1 MAKHAQIGRG
11 RKVVSV
17 FVATSG
23 RGLSRPLRGQ
33 EWRKDLLTSWLF
45 QTCIK
50 LQTSLDRRF
59 LRFGM
64 TVQEASVLLRCV
76 EARRITPGQL
86 AIALGRDKGK
96 ITRFVDRLESSRL
109 LTRDIDRRDRR
120 FSILKPTSKGKQVAR
135 ALASVFDSI
144 RKELFVGILESDVL
158 RLGKMLPQLH
168 KNAVHVGSRH
178 ECDAVR
184 RRQRIGSRGMKT
196 EGSQTS
202 QPQIAADILT
212 PSPNGCTANTVPPEQ
227 ERRESEPIR
236 HQQSG
241 EENTCLG
248 KLVVE
253 HEELVLK

>member
-1 MAKHAQIGRG
+1 MGKHAQIEPG

-17 FVATSG
+17 FVPTLR
-23 RGLSRPLRGQ
+23 RGLSKPLRGQ
-33 EWRKDLLTSWLF
+33 EWRRDLLTSWLF

-109 LTRDIDRRDRR
+109 LTRDIDPRDRR
-120 FSILKPTSKGKQVAR
+120 FSILKPTAKGKQVAR
-135 ALASVFDSI
+135 GLGSLFDSI
-144 RKELFVGILESDVL
+144 REELFVGILETDVL

-168 KNAVHVGSRH
+168 KNAVHIGSGQK
-178 ECDAVR
+178 CDAPR
-184 RRQRIGSRGMKT
+184 GRKRIGSHELKT
-196 EGSQTS
+196 DCQRTS
-202 QPQIAADILT
+202 THQIAANILT
-212 PSPNGCTANTVPPEQ
+212 PSPSGHATNTVSIEQ
-227 ERRESEPIR
+227 EGHESEATR
-236 HQQSG
+236 HEQSG
-241 EENTCLG
+241 EGNTTPG
-248 KLVVE
+248 KLVEDHV
-253 HEELVLK
+253 ELVLK

>member
-1 MAKHAQIGRG
+1 MGKHAQIEPG
-11 RKVVSV
+11 RKVGSV
-17 FVATSG
+17 FVATSC
-23 RGLSRPLRGQ
+23 RGLSKPLRGQ

-64 TVQEASVLLRCV
+64 TVQEANVLLRCV
-76 EARRITPGQL
+76 ESRRITPGQL
-86 AIALGRDKGK
+86 AVALGRDKGK

-120 FSILKPTSKGKQVAR
+120 FSILKPTAKGKQVAR
-135 ALASVFDSI
+135 DLASVFDSI

-178 ECDAVR
+178 TCEVVR
-184 RRQRIGSRGMKT
+184 GRKRIGSHGMKSKGPRRT
-196 EGSQTS
+196 
-202 QPQIAADILT
+202 QPQIPAGILT
-212 PSPNGCTANTVPPEQ
+212 PPRNGLAANKLPIKQ
-227 ERRESEPIR
+227 HGRESEQIR
-236 HQQSG
+236 HEQSSD
-241 EENTCLG
+241 
-248 KLVVE
+248 
-253 HEELVLK
+253 

>member
-1 MAKHAQIGRG
+1 MGKYAQIGRG

-23 RGLSRPLRGQ
+23 RGLSKPLRGQ

-64 TVQEASVLLRCV
+64 TVHRPSVLLRCV

-109 LTRDIDRRDRR
+109 LTRDIDPRDRR
-120 FSILKPTSKGKQVAR
+120 FSILKPTAKGKQVAR
-135 ALASVFDSI
+135 ALVSVFDSI
-144 RKELFVGILESDVL
+144 RRELFAGILESDVL

-168 KNAVHVGSRH
+168 ENAVQVGLRH
-178 ECDAVR
+178 KCEVVR
-184 RRQRIGSRGMKT
+184 GRKRIGSQGLKM
-196 EGSQTS
+196 ESPQTS
-202 QPQIAADILT
+202 QPQIAADNLT
-212 PSPNGCTANTVPPEQ
+212 HSPNGQATNTVPIEQ
-227 ERRESEPIR
+227 EGHESELIR
-236 HQQSG
+236 HEQSS
-241 EENTCLG
+241 EENTTPG
-248 KLVVE
+248 KLVEE
-253 HEELVLK
+253 HKELVFK

>member
-1 MAKHAQIGRG
+1 MGEHAQIESGGKVASIFVRTSRG
-11 RKVVSV
+11 
-17 FVATSG
+17 
-23 RGLSRPLRGQ
+23 GLSKPLRGQ

-120 FSILKPTSKGKQVAR
+120 FSILKPTAKGKQVAR

-144 RKELFVGILESDVL
+144 RKELFVGILASDVL

-178 ECDAVR
+178 RCEVVQGR
-184 RRQRIGSRGMKT
+184 KRIGSQGMEM
-196 EGSQTS
+196 EGPQTS
-202 QPQIAADILT
+202 QPLIAADVLT
-212 PSPNGCTANTVPPEQ
+212 PPPNGHATNTVPIEQ
-227 ERRESEPIR
+227 EGLESEPIK
-236 HQQSG
+236 HEQSS
-241 EENTCLG
+241 EENTTAG
-248 KLVVE
+248 KLLEE
-253 HEELVLK
+253 HKELVFK

>member
-1 MAKHAQIGRG
+1 MGRHAQIVRG
-11 RKVVSV
+11 RKVMSVS
-17 FVATSG
+17 VATSG
-23 RGLSRPLRGQ
+23 RGLSKPLRGQ

-109 LTRDIDRRDRR
+109 LTRHIDPRDRR
-120 FSILKPTSKGKQVAR
+120 FSILKPTAKGKQIAR
-135 ALASVFDSI
+135 GLGSLFDSI
-144 RKELFVGILESDVL
+144 REELFAGILESDVL

-168 KNAVHVGSRH
+168 KNAV
-178 ECDAVR
+178 
-184 RRQRIGSRGMKT
+184 RIGSGQNCDAPRGHR
-196 EGSQTS
+196 G
-202 QPQIAADILT
+202 D
-212 PSPNGCTANTVPPEQ
+212 V
-227 ERRESEPIR
+227 
-236 HQQSG
+236 SG
-241 EENTCLG
+241 LEARS
-248 KLVVE
+248 
-253 HEELVLK
+253 

>member
-1 MAKHAQIGRG
+1 MGKHAQIKPGRS
-11 RKVVSV
+11 VVSV

-23 RGLSRPLRGQ
+23 RGLSKPLRGQ

-64 TVQEASVLLRCV
+64 TVQEASVLLRCA

-96 ITRFVDRLESSRL
+96 ITRFVDRLESSSL

-120 FSILKPTSKGKQVAR
+120 FSILKPTAKGKQVAR
-135 ALASVFDSI
+135 VLSSVFDSI
-144 RKELFVGILESDVL
+144 RKELFAGILESDIR
-158 RLGKMLPQLH
+158 RLGKILPLLH

-178 ECDAVR
+178 KCDVVR
-184 RRQRIGSRGMKT
+184 GRKRIGSQGVKM
-196 EGSQTS
+196 EGPQTS

-212 PSPNGCTANTVPPEQ
+212 PSPTGHATNTVPIEQ
-227 ERRESEPIR
+227 EPIQ
-236 HQQSG
+236 HEQST
-241 EENTCLG
+241 EENTIPG
-248 KLVVE
+248 KLAEE
-253 HEELVLK
+253 HAELVLK

>member
-1 MAKHAQIGRG
+1 MGKHAPIGRG

-17 FVATSG
+17 FVATTG
-23 RGLSRPLRGQ
+23 RGLSKPLRGQ

-64 TVQEASVLLRCV
+64 TVQEATVLLRCV

-96 ITRFVDRLESSRL
+96 ITRFVDRLESSLL

-120 FSILKPTSKGKQVAR
+120 FSILKPTAKGKQVAR
-135 ALASVFDSI
+135 VLASVFDSI
-144 RKELFVGILESDVL
+144 RKELFAGILESDVL

-178 ECDAVR
+178 KCDVVR
-184 RRQRIGSRGMKT
+184 GRKRIGSQELIT
-196 EGSQTS
+196 DCEQTS
-202 QPQIAADILT
+202 TPQIAADILT
-212 PSPNGCTANTVPPEQ
+212 PSPNRHAANMVPTGQ
-227 ERRESEPIR
+227 EGHESELIR
-236 HQQSG
+236 HEQSN
-241 EENTCLG
+241 EENTTPG
-248 KLVVE
+248 NLVEE
-253 HEELVLK
+253 HKELVFK

>member
-1 MAKHAQIGRG
+1 MGKHAQVGRSQ
-11 RKVVSV
+11 KVVSV

-23 RGLSRPLRGQ
+23 RGVSKLLRGQ

-76 EARRITPGQL
+76 EARRITPGRL

-109 LTRDIDRRDRR
+109 LTRDIDQRDRR
-120 FSILKPTSKGKQVAR
+120 FSILKPTTKGKQVAR

-144 RKELFVGILESDVL
+144 RKELFLGILESDVL

-168 KNAVHVGSRH
+168 KNAVHVGLRH
-178 ECDAVR
+178 KCDVVR
-184 RRQRIGSRGMKT
+184 RLKRIGSQGMKM
-196 EGSQTS
+196 EGPQTS
-202 QPQIAADILT
+202 QPQIVADILT
-212 PSPNGCTANTVPPEQ
+212 PSPNGQATNTVPIEQ
-227 ERRESEPIR
+227 KCNESEPIR
-236 HQQSG
+236 PEQSS
-241 EENTCLG
+241 EENTTSG
-248 KLVVE
+248 KLVEE
-253 HEELVLK
+253 HKELVFN

>member
-1 MAKHAQIGRG
+1 MKPGRS
-11 RKVVSV
+11 VVSV
-17 FVATSG
+17 FVASSR
-23 RGLSRPLRGQ
+23 RGLSKPLRGQ

-109 LTRDIDRRDRR
+109 ITRDIDRRDRR
-120 FSILKPTSKGKQVAR
+120 FSILKPTARGKQVAR

-144 RKELFVGILESDVL
+144 RKELFVGILESDVR

-178 ECDAVR
+178 KCDLVR
-184 RRQRIGSRGMKT
+184 GRKRIGSQLMQM
-196 EGSQTS
+196 EGPQTS
-202 QPQIAADILT
+202 QPQIAADVLT
-212 PSPNGCTANTVPPEQ
+212 PSPDRYAANTVPVEQ
-227 ERRESEPIR
+227 KSRESEPVR
-236 HQQSG
+236 QRQSG
-241 EENTCLG
+241 KENTSPG
-248 KLVVE
+248 KLAVE

>member
-1 MAKHAQIGRG
+1 
-11 RKVVSV
+11 VSV

-23 RGLSRPLRGQ
+23 RGVSKPLRGQ

-64 TVQEASVLLRCV
+64 TVQEATVLLRCV

-120 FSILKPTSKGKQVAR
+120 FSILKPTPKGKQAAR

-158 RLGKMLPQLH
+158 RLSKMLPQLH
-168 KNAVHVGSRH
+168 KNAVQVGSRH
-178 ECDAVR
+178 KCDVVR
-184 RRQRIGSRGMKT
+184 GRKRIGSQGMKM
-196 EGSQTS
+196 ERPQTS
-202 QPQIAADILT
+202 QPQIAANVLA
-212 PSPNGCTANTVPPEQ
+212 PSPNGHATNTISTEQ
-227 ERRESEPIR
+227 KGHESEPI
-236 HQQSG
+236 QLEQSG
-241 EENTCLG
+241 EANTSPG
-248 KLVVE
+248 KLLVE

>member
-1 MAKHAQIGRG
+1 MGKHAQIGRG

-17 FVATSG
+17 FIATSG
-23 RGLSRPLRGQ
+23 RGLPKPLRGQ

-76 EARRITPGQL
+76 EARRITPGRL

-96 ITRFVDRLESSRL
+96 ITRFVDRLESSGL
-109 LTRDIDRRDRR
+109 LTRDIDPRDRR
-120 FSILKPTSKGKQVAR
+120 FSILKPTAKGKQVAR
-135 ALASVFDSI
+135 ALASVFDNI

-168 KNAVHVGSRH
+168 KNAVNVGSRRK
-178 ECDAVR
+178 CDVVR
-184 RRQRIGSRGMKT
+184 GRKRIGSQGMKT
-196 EGSQTS
+196 EGPQTS
-202 QPQIAADILT
+202 QPQITGDILP
-212 PSPNGCTANTVPPEQ
+212 PSPNGQATNTVPIEQ
-227 ERRESEPIR
+227 EGNESEPIR
-236 HQQSG
+236 PEQSR
-241 EENTCLG
+241 EENTTSG
-248 KLVVE
+248 KLVEE
-253 HEELVLK
+253 HKELVLK